1 MANKLISIDDRS
13 DHELAHAPPLILE
26 EKGND
31 VFRNL
36 KNYRLNIISIFG
48 PARQGKSTLMNI
60 LSRREVMMVPII
72 CPGLIVLNSLTRA
85 SFEYQTIGGPVQR
98 VWMYPGPRSH

>member
-26 EKGND
+26 QRGND
-31 VFRNL
+31 VFRML
-36 KNYRLNIISIFG
+36 KNRRINIISVFG

-60 LSRREVMMVPII
+60 LSRREVVMVP
-72 CPGLIVLNSLTRA
+72 NTRYMLLA
-85 SFEYQTIGGPVQR
+85 
-98 VWMYPGPRSH
+98 